1 MWKKKQ
7 NKNWTKLGAY
17 FAPKTYNRA
26 EFDRLNREFPAN
38 ALVVIKGFTGQ
49 KSIVLRRSGGWSAA
63 GSGDV
68 RRVNAF
74 MTDAAGN
81 HRTIRAEDMSRPR
94 IRLLAWL
101 QYNTF
106 GREALKNTEAYLDF
120 GDPMQAR
127 PRMPSKKSKLEFS

>member
-1 MWKKKQ
+1 MP

-17 FAPKTYNRA
+17 FSPKRYNSV
-26 EFDRLNREFPAN
+26 EIKRLNDEFPAN
-38 ALVVIKGFTGQ
+38 ALVVVKGFAGQ
-49 KSIVLRRSGGWSAA
+49 KSVVLRRSGGWTGTS
-63 GSGDV
+63 SGDTTGRV
-68 RRVNAF
+68 RAF
-74 MTDAAGN
+74 MKDAAGN
-81 HRTIRAEDMSRPR
+81 HKTIRAEDMRRPR